1 MKSIINKITS
11 LKESSI
17 ADIIKGRVES
27 FKQVNKNSE
36 EDVFSEL
43 CFCILTANFSA
54 KGGIKIQNAL
64 KNRFLNISEDELK
77 LELKKLGHRFPN
89 ARAKYIVLARE
100 KLSMLMKVLR
110 EEDDENKIREWI
122 VKNIKGIG
130 YKEAS
135 HFLRN
140 IGFENLAIIDFHI
153 IDLLVREGI
162 VEKPKTMTRKAYLK
176 IEDEL
181 RKISQQTQIPLGELD
196 LYLWYIETGTVMK

>member
-153 IDLLVREGI
+153 INLLVREGI